1 MHAGENAIH
10 GKLIKILLNKLM
22 VLFYDSNSQIPGTI
36 VDTIIRFMSIEI
48 SHENL
53 DFQ

>member
-1 MHAGENAIH
+1 MHAGENAIR
-10 GKLIKILLNKLM
+10 GKLIKIILNKLM
-22 VLFYDSNSQIPGTI
+22 VLFYNSNSQTPGTI
-36 VDTIIRFMSIEI
+36 VGTIIRFMSIAI